1 MTNQLDKL
9 KKLNL
14 TQVTV
19 TLGDDRVMRFVTDM
33 PYRRVVLR
41 VLSITRLW
49 TTGLF
54 TEDQAAFRIVN
65 YLRHVPVFG
74 TETDIRDYVD
84 SRDGHHVHADYSA
97 NTVYVGRNKHRDT
110 WGQVTIGNHVDDMVW
125 NNGAEINGPSELNG
139 E

>member
-19 TLGDDRVMRFVTDM
+19 TLSDERAIRFVTDE
-33 PYRRVVLR
+33 PYRRVVLHI
-41 VLSITRLW
+41 LSVTRLW

-74 TETDIRDYVD
+74 TELDIRDYVD
-84 SRDGHHVHADYSA
+84 GTDGHHVHADYSA
-97 NTVYVGRNKHRDT
+97 NAIYVGRNKYRDT
-110 WGQVTIGNHVDDMVW
+110 WGHVTIGGHIDDMLW
-125 NNGAEINGPSELNG
+125 DHGAEINGPNELDA